1 MGSQRISNP
10 WGEEGAQQ
18 LHLLRSNLIVDCRS
32 RRSRLAFKRFHPEY
46 CNLCANPSIPA
57 ILSTFVPNCPLLGV
71 ILSTFGCHFVH
82 LWASFCPPLCSL
94 RPFCPTPLHPLMMLP
109 SSIASGFY
117 PDIGSRSRPILHRLP
132 SLLSFVRPPS
142 SSLLLSNPRS
152 CFREHSLPISSYAYS
167 GLSLPKM
174 AYSCK

>member
-32 RRSRLAFKRFHPEY
+32 RRSRLAFKRFHLEY
-46 CNLCANPSIPA
+46 CNLRATPSIPA
-57 ILSTFVPNCPLLGV
+57 KLSIFVPFCPSWV
-71 ILSTFGCHFVH
+71 
-82 LWASFCPPLCSL
+82 SFCPSLCSL

-132 SLLSFVRPPS
+132 FPALSPLPSPSYAPFVLSLLSI
-142 SSLLLSNPRS
+142 PRG
-152 CFREHSLPISSYAYS
+152 CFHKHCLPISSMYAYS

>member
-1 MGSQRISNP
+1 MF
-10 WGEEGAQQ
+10 A
-18 LHLLRSNLIVDCRS
+18 VCRS
-32 RRSRLAFKRFHPEY
+32 SCCFAVVCLFSRSLLNVFTL
-46 CNLCANPSIPA
+46 NTA
-57 ILSTFVPNCPLLGV
+57 ISVPTPQSLPNCPLSCQIV
-71 ILSTFGCHFVH
+71 HFRAILSISV
-82 LWASFCPPLCSL
+82 LPSSFL
-94 RPFCPTPLHPLMMLP
+94 LP

-152 CFREHSLPISSYAYS
+152 CFREHSLPISSMYAYS

>member
-46 CNLCANPSIPA
+46 CNLRANPSIPA
-57 ILSTFVPNCPLLGV
+57 ILSTFVPNCPLSCQ
-71 ILSTFGCHFVH
+71 IVH
-82 LWASFCPPLCSL
+82 LWVSFCPPLCSL

-132 SLLSFVRPPS
+132 SLLSI
-142 SSLLLSNPRS
+142 PRGY
-152 CFREHSLPISSYAYS
+152 FREHSLPISSMYAYS

>member
-32 RRSRLAFKRFHPEY
+32 RRSRSLLNVFTLNTAISVPTP
-46 CNLCANPSIPA
+46 PS
-57 ILSTFVPNCPLLGV
+57 LPNCPL
-71 ILSTFGCHFVH
+71 SCHFVH
-82 LWASFCPPLCSL
+82 LWVSFCPPLCSL

-109 SSIASGFY
+109 SSIASGLY